1 MHPLS
6 REKVAGCSSAR
17 LECLLWEQE
26 VVSSNLAIP
35 TNQKEATQMSGFF
48 VVSYR
53 YDWLV
58 VTEWCR
64 WRWLAEGLLNDAAA
78 DDKTVLVHHQRLA
91 WSNSPNG
98 SCEHYMAISRGVKRG
113 RNNSSFYRGRLVADT
128 SQHRWRFL

>member
-6 REKVAGCSSAR
+6 REKAAGCSSAR

-48 VVSYR
+48 VVSCR

-58 VTEWCR
+58 VTEWYR
-64 WRWLAEGLLNDAAA
+64 WRWLSEGLLNDSSTNN
-78 DDKTVLVHHQRLA
+78 KVVFVYNKRLS

-113 RNNSSFYRGRLVADT
+113 RNNSSFYRGRLVSDT